1 MKDLILVESPT
12 KAKTL
17 STFLKGKFE
26 IEASFGHVRD
36 LPKSKLGID
45 VENNFEPQ
53 YEVSADKKKVIALL
67 RKKVKT
73 ANHVILATDPDRE
86 GEAISHHLYELLK
99 KDAKKSTTF
108 SRIVFHEITPEAI
121 QEALDHPGK
130 INDDLV
136 SAQTARR
143 VLDRIVGYKLSPLLW
158 KKVKT
163 GLSAG
168 RVQSIALRLMVERE
182 REIKKF
188 EKSVYFRVFVI
199 LGSSETPEST
209 KKDPGSHVAEAMR
222 DKQARMTPTEFE
234 LVEIDG
240 KKIESSTKLILYD
253 GEYKYAQTIFVSEK
267 EVQKLLEQLATATYT
282 VAEVI
287 KKDTKRS
294 PGPPFI
300 TSSLQQEASRRFG
313 FTGKRTMSVAQK
325 LYENGLISYHRTD
338 SFNLSNQFL
347 TRARAFVQKEYGE
360 KYLVPTTRVYAK
372 KTKNAQEAHEA
383 IRPTQVS
390 DLAGLKMKASAAV
403 GPDGAKLFDLIFKRA
418 VATQMADAIFESTS
432 VTINGVILGSKATP
446 ESDPGQARMTGKNC
460 VFKKNGLVLKFDG
473 FLKIWFYEGEE
484 ALLPEYTQGE
494 NLLHKSGKSTT
505 HETSPPPRY
514 NDASIIGSLEKHGI
528 GRPSTY
534 ASIIST
540 IQDRGYVERVEA
552 RYVPTPIGD
561 SVNDFLVAN
570 FGDIDDI
577 PFTASMEDKLDD
589 VANGNA
595 QWVELIRDFY
605 TPLAKKLGEAEGAD
619 RVKIESELTDKI
631 CPKCGKQIAIKYG
644 KFGKFLACTGF
655 PDCDYRATYAE
666 ETDRLCPKDGGTIVA
681 KKTRKGRIF
690 YGCINYPNCDFATW
704 KLEEIAKTEEKTAT
718 AS

>member
-17 STFLKGKFE
+17 STFLKGKFD

-45 VENNFEPQ
+45 VEHDFEPQ
-53 YEVSADKKKVIALL
+53 YEVSADKKKVIAMLK
-67 RKKVKT
+67 KKVKT
-73 ANHVILATDPDRE
+73 ANRVILATDPDRE

-121 QEALDHPGK
+121 QVALDHPGK

-188 EKSVYFRVFVI
+188 EKSVYFRIFVV
-199 LGSSETPEST
+199 LDKT
-209 KKDPGSHVAEAMR
+209 KKEEAEL
-222 DKQARMTPTEFE
+222 E

-240 KKIESSTKLILYD
+240 KKIESSTKLTLYD
-253 GEYKYAQTIFVSEK
+253 GEYKYAQTIFVTEID
-267 EVQKLLEQLATATYT
+267 VQELLESLKSAAYT

-347 TRARAFVQKEYGE
+347 TRARAFVAKEYGE
-360 KYLVPTTRVYAK
+360 KYLVPTTRVYSK

-383 IRPTQVS
+383 IRPTQGS
-390 DLAGLKMKASAAV
+390 DLSGLKMKAAAAV

-432 VTINGVILGSKATP
+432 VTVDAEKDKKKYI
-446 ESDPGQARMTGKNC
+446 
-460 VFKKNGLVLKFDG
+460 FKKNGLVLKFDG
-473 FLKIWFYEGEE
+473 FLKIWFYDGEE
-484 ALLPEYTQGE
+484 ALLPDFEQGE
-494 NLLHKSGKSTT
+494 KLVYKSSKSTT
-505 HETSPPPRY
+505 HETNPPPRY
-514 NDASIIGSLEKHGI
+514 NDASIIGALEKHGI

-540 IQDRGYVERVEA
+540 IQDRGYVERIEGG
-552 RYVPTPIGD
+552 RFVPTPIGD

-589 VANGNA
+589 VANGDEK
-595 QWVELIRDFY
+595 WVELIRDFY
-605 TPLAKKLGEAEGAD
+605 TPLSKKLGDAEGAD
-619 RVKIESELTDKI
+619 RVKIESELTDKK
-631 CPKCGKQIAIKYG
+631 CPKCGKPVAIKYG

-666 ETDRLCPKDGGTIVA
+666 ETDRLCPKDSGKIVA
-681 KKTRKGRIF
+681 KKTRKSRIF
-690 YGCINYPNCDFATW
+690 YGCINYPNCDFAAW
-704 KLEEIAKTEEKTAT
+704 KLEDIPKTPEAEAVKN
-718 AS
+718 